1 MNQPNSAV
9 LPEVQNLL
17 ELRMF
22 AYDIL
27 RRTFLEEPTVE
38 LIEQFQNGVVD
49 FFPFK
54 EEQTFLREGTELVRQ
69 YFDTFNIDSDFESLH
84 WDYTRMFIG
93 PYELPAPMWESSY
106 VNKDGLLFQEETLR
120 VRRLFLENSF
130 EPLQVGR
137 EADDHLGLELDFM
150 YQLSSIAND
159 LAKEGNI
166 KQLNKI
172 LADQSYFLNEHL
184 LNWTPLFRKNVVKH
198 ADTDFYKGMVNIL
211 SGFLALDKTCIEEL
225 FLELRL

>member
-106 VNKDGLLFQEETLR
+106 VNRDGLLFQEETLR